1 MRHKVLVVAISAVLS
16 LSGCGGGG
24 DSENP
29 SLKINLSSSSID
41 IQENYVKTVSLT
53 TTSNSSDDSE
63 ISYVVLSSS
72 DSISGVV
79 SNGTLFVSASSV
91 DMAVSG
97 SLTIV
102 ATSNDISGK
111 STLKVNV
118 KNTSADDIIAGYNSS
133 LYKNGFIYN
142 DVMEIGSYYSEAMYL
157 GGDISFLEKASLNVE
172 FLEPIIKRK
181 SSIASLASSV
191 DASVSRYKKGGISD
205 AELVGAYDL
214 LMTDIKNG
222 GSESIEFINE
232 LANKSTI
239 GLPSFNPDVQVT
251 VLNGQMSYFYKNTDY
266 GYLDND
272 GWVFSSEFDFLNDL
286 LTSFSFN
293 KTCEIDQ

>member
-1 MRHKVLVVAISAVLS
+1 MRHKVLVVAISTVLS
-16 LSGCGGGG
+16 LSGCGGVG
-24 DSENP
+24 DSENT

-53 TTSNSSDDSE
+53 ATSYSSDDSE

-72 DSISGVV
+72 DLISGVV

-97 SLTIV
+97 TLTIV

-118 KNTSADDIIAGYNSS
+118 KNTSTDEIIAGYDSS
-133 LYKNGFIYN
+133 LYKNGFVYN
-142 DVMEIGSYYSEAMYL
+142 DVMEIGSYYSDAMYF
-157 GGDISFLEKASLNVE
+157 GGDISFLERASLNVE

-191 DASVSRYKKGGISD
+191 DASISRYQKGGISD
-205 AELVGAYDL
+205 AELVSAYDL

-222 GSESIEFINE
+222 GSESIEFINA

-239 GLPSFNPDVQVT
+239 GLPSFNPNVQVT

-266 GYLDND
+266 GYIDND
-272 GWVFSSEFDFLNDL
+272 DWVFSSEFDFLNDL
-286 LTSFSFN
+286 LTSFSYN
-293 KTCEIDQ
+293 KTCEINQ

>member
-1 MRHKVLVVAISAVLS
+1 MRHKVLVAAISAVLS

-53 TTSNSSDDSE
+53 TTSDSSDDSE

-172 FLEPIIKRK
+172 FLEPIVKRK

-205 AELVGAYDL
+205 AELIGAYDL
-214 LMTDIKNG
+214 LMADIDNG
-222 GSESIEFINE
+222 GSESIELINS
-232 LANKSTI
+232 LANKSTM
-239 GLPSFNPDVQVT
+239 GLPSFNPDIQVT
-251 VLNGQMSYFYKNTDY
+251 VFNGQLSYFYKNTDY

-272 GWVFSSEFDFLNDL
+272 DWVFSSDFDFLNDL
-286 LTSFSFN
+286 LTSFSYN